1 VVNDVFTPA
10 RDEWERAEA
19 ILAAYE
25 RAGTEGRGT
34 AMFEGE
40 MIDEANRKMAARL
53 AQQGR
58 AAGYAA

>member
-1 VVNDVFTPA
+1 
-10 RDEWERAEA
+10 
-19 ILAAYE
+19 
-25 RAGTEGRGT
+25 
-34 AMFEGE
+34 

>member
-1 VVNDVFTPA
+1 M
-10 RDEWERAEA
+10 
-19 ILAAYE
+19 LAAYE
-25 RAGTEGRGT
+25 RGRHDGRGA

-58 AAGYAA
+58 AAGYAD